1 MYDFTWE
8 STKCGAAVCCYGVH
22 TKFDTSL
29 IQSCWHARKLA
40 PSLDIVDHFVGVLA
54 MKLAMWSLATCL
66 YSISCPICVGGRGRD
81 GGYFPK
87 LVLGD

>member
-1 MYDFTWE
+1 MWCSSVLLWCAHQVGHILD
-8 STKCGAAVCCYGVH
+8 TK
-22 TKFDTSL
+22 
-29 IQSCWHARKLA
+29 SCWHARKPA
-40 PSLDIVDHFVGVLA
+40 PFLDIVDHFVGVLA